1 MTKAQDPGRRA
12 PAVRMRDVAAVAQV
26 DQSTV
31 SRILSGDDRLSVRD
45 ETRERVLDA
54 ARRLGYRPNA
64 AARTLRTA
72 SAMAIGMVLPS
83 LQNVV
88 YSTIAAGAQERAAR
102 SGYLLLV
109 MTGDAVASLA
119 GRVDA
124 LLLAIATSE
133 RPSLVELRGSVPM
146 LLLNRSEP
154 WGVPSITVDDHAGA
168 ALATEHLIGL
178 GHDRIAHVAGPQN
191 VDTARRRLLGFREA
205 MAASGRSVQEGH
217 IVEAEYDEAGGR
229 EAAFRLLDL
238 DPMPSAIF
246 VANIMSAIGA
256 ISAIRSRGLRVPDD
270 ISVVGFHDV
279 PLAGYLDPPLT
290 TVRMPL
296 HELGARAVD
305 QLLAGEGEP
314 ETVSIDTPPEL
325 VVRASTAAPRR

>member
-1 MTKAQDPGRRA
+1 
-12 PAVRMRDVAAVAQV
+12 MRDVAAVARV

-31 SRILSGDDRLSVRD
+31 SRILSGDDRLSVRA
-45 ETRERVLDA
+45 ETRQRVLDA
-54 ARRLGYRPNA
+54 AQRLGYRPNA
-64 AARTLRTA
+64 AARTLRTS

-88 YSTIAAGAQERAAR
+88 YSTIAAGAQERAAQ

-109 MTGDAVASLA
+109 MTGDALASLA

-133 RPSLVELRGSVPM
+133 RPNLLELRDTVPV

-154 WGVPSITVDDHAGA
+154 WGVPSITVDDGAGA
-168 ALATEHLIGL
+168 ALATTHLIEL
-178 GHDRIAHVAGPQN
+178 GHERIAHIAGPQN

-205 MAASGRSVQEGH
+205 MARHGQPVLDEL
-217 IVEAEYDEAGGR
+217 IVEAGYDEAGGQ
-229 EAAFRLLDL
+229 AAAARLLDL
-238 DPMPSAIF
+238 DPVPQAIF
-246 VANIMSAIGA
+246 AANIMSAIGA
-256 ISAIRSRGLRVPDD
+256 ISAIRARGLRVPDD

-279 PLAGYLDPPLT
+279 QLAEYLDPPLT

-296 HELGARAVD
+296 HELGVRAVD
-305 QLLAGEGEP
+305 LLLSGGGEP
-314 ETVSIDTPPEL
+314 ATTSIDTPPEL
-325 VVRASTAAPRR
+325 VTRASTAPRRPAPRRRRA